1 MKNNL
6 FVSLF
11 LLGSLSLFACGS
23 SSVNVNVNANSNA
36 NAVAA
41 EPVATPAGSAGEPQS
56 ENAKALVADLY
67 KQHDAQKGP
76 FFQAKE
82 RASLDKYFTKQL
94 ADLIWKDATTAGDEV
109 GAIDGDPLY
118 DAQDMEI
125 KNFAIGDAV
134 VKGTAATLPVTFTNF
149 GKKVTI
155 TYSLKQENKAW
166 KIDNISYSRGD
177 SLLKWLKETY
187 PDGAKA
193 DSGGEVEFE
202 GKYVVGDTT
211 CTVKPVKMAF
221 EVRWAKGSG
230 TEMFFYKEG
239 NTFEST
245 ADGRVNQFVFD
256 SVRYD
261 SGTFYRADGKTFAI
275 KRAK

>member
-76 FFQAKE
+76 FFQAKD

-94 ADLIWKDATTAGDEV
+94 ADLIWKDSTTAGDEV

-134 VKGTAATLPVTFTNF
+134 IKGAAATVPVTFTNF

-187 PDGAKA
+187 PDGGKPVA
-193 DSGGEVEFE
+193 DVGVFD
-202 GKYVVGDTT
+202 GKYIVGDTS
-211 CTVKPVKMAF
+211 CTVRPSKMTYEVK
-221 EVRWAKGSG
+221 WAKGSG
-230 TEMFFYKEG
+230 IEHFFFKEG
-239 NTFEST
+239 NTFESN

-256 SVRYD
+256 DENYN